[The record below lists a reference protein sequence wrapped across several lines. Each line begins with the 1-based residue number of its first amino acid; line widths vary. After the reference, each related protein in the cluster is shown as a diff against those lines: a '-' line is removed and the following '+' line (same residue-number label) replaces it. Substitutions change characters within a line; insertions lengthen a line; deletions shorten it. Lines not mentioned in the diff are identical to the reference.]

1 VASNLSRFPRWAKR
15 LMGIVFHQRTEL
27 TIVTEQVTIIRPYRA
42 THGWCRE
49 CGREVETISLRDAD
63 AIVEAR
69 VPMLVDSP
77 IHQWHFADALGKLV
91 CLESVLKTSSGF
103 SPKTSSHQITE
114 GEGK

>member
-1 VASNLSRFPRWAKR
+1 
-15 LMGIVFHQRTEL
+15 
-27 TIVTEQVTIIRPYRA
+27 
-42 THGWCRE
+42 
-49 CGREVETISLRDAD
+49 
-63 AIVEAR
+63 
-69 VPMLVDSP
+69 MLVDSP